1 MRKCKEAKMSLDRNL
16 TVTQKEKRVKQ
27 IKISST
33 VRKICNKP
41 TDPAF
46 CLLFFFFLV
55 LGLAFPHKNNSSVY
69 KAFVLP
75 KNGERKLGVHNE
87 RFSGLSLFS
96 SLKINEHIC
105 SRHSLVWSWAFCIM
119 YETAGVQKVFIFFW
133 FFNIGYKVRKG
144 NTSIYYVR
152 RNYLCHI

>member
-46 CLLFFFFLV
+46 CLLFFF
-55 LGLAFPHKNNSSVY
+55 
-69 KAFVLP
+69 
-75 KNGERKLGVHNE
+75 
-87 RFSGLSLFS
+87 SLFWGWPFP
-96 SLKINEHIC
+96 IRII
-105 SRHSLVWSWAFCIM
+105 A
-119 YETAGVQKVFIFFW
+119 VFIKLSSCLKMERENSGFTMRDFQAYHY
-133 FFNIGYKVRKG
+133 F
-144 NTSIYYVR
+144 
-152 RNYLCHI
+152 LH